1 MSRRRAKWR
10 RPTPTPMVRLPLP
23 PKDAAQQDHGEM
35 VTLMKQVAEDVVLLS
50 NALPAKHGA
59 F

>member
-1 MSRRRAKWR
+1 
-10 RPTPTPMVRLPLP
+10 MVVE
-23 PKDAAQQDHGEM
+23 QDHAEL
-35 VTLMKQVAEDVVLLS
+35 VTLMKMVAEDVVMLS

>member
-23 PKDAAQQDHGEM
+23 PKVVVEQDHAEL
-35 VTLMKQVAEDVVLLS
+35 VTLMKMVAEDVVLLS

>member
-10 RPTPTPMVRLPLP
+10 RPTPTPMVRLQ
-23 PKDAAQQDHGEM
+23 KNIVAAQPQSHDEL
-35 VTLMKQVAEDVVLLS
+35 VTLMKQVAEDVVFLTNGL
-50 NALPAKHGA
+50 AAPHGA

>member
-23 PKDAAQQDHGEM
+23 PKDAAQDHTEM